1 MIELKRSTLVI
12 GGVVIA
18 MSLMGL
24 GYALISG
31 GANVGRQANAPS
43 PARPE
48 TEAQSAEKPGGRE
61 APAKEGA
68 QNYGDWSLHCPQ
80 TGTAPQSGGG
90 CEIFQ
95 NVMLQNQSAPFAQFA
110 FGKPAQEGKL
120 HLTVVV
126 PINISFPSTVHVA
139 LDEKDPQP
147 LQLAWT
153 RCLPA
158 GCFAT
163 AVVKD
168 DALQKWRAAATPG
181 RVSFNS
187 SSEQEVVMPISF
199 RGLAQA
205 LDALGKEP

>member
-18 MSLMGL
+18 VGLMGL

-31 GANVGRQANAPS
+31 GAKVGERANAPS
-43 PARPE
+43 PAAPE
-48 TEAQSAEKPGGRE
+48 TKAGSAEQTAGRE
-61 APAKEGA
+61 APAKEA
-68 QNYGDWSLHCPQ
+68 ATNYGDWSLRCQQ
-80 TGTAPQSGGG
+80 TGTAQQRDG

-110 FGKPAQEGKL
+110 FGKPAQEGTL

-126 PINISFPSTVHVA
+126 PINISFPSTVRVA

-147 LQLAWT
+147 IQLDWT

-168 DALQKWRAAATPG
+168 AALKKWRAAAAPG

-187 SSEQEVVMPISF
+187 SSEQQVVMPISF
-199 RGLAQA
+199 RGLGQA